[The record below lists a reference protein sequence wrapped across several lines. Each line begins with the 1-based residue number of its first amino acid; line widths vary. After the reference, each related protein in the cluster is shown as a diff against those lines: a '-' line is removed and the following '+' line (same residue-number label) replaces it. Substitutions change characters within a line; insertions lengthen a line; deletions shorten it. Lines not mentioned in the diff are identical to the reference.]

1 MTPAVRKAAW
11 PSGSDGNTHEK
22 TMSST
27 APPASY
33 QSPPTR
39 CFLVEDSPV
48 IRENLIATLQEM
60 LEIEVV
66 AWAGDEASA
75 VSWLRE
81 SAEPCDLIII
91 DIFLKTGTGLEVLR
105 QARVLQPE
113 ARRVVLSNFAT
124 PDMRQRCRQLGAD
137 AIFDK
142 SAELEELIAY
152 CEAMQSA

>member
-1 MTPAVRKAAW
+1 M
-11 PSGSDGNTHEK
+11 
-22 TMSST
+22 
-27 APPASY
+27 
-33 QSPPTR
+33 
-39 CFLVEDSPV
+39 

-113 ARRVVLSNFAT
+113 ARRIVLSNFAT